1 MRCKNAALWVRT
13 NTFALFLTR
22 VCRVSEGAA
31 AQMRCGYGA
40 DFAHRGVFAAEAEVV
55 KRRRK
60 EVIDGT
66 PLLVASRNGRLEVA
80 ETLLEKGA
88 DVNYQDPEGTSSLHI
103 AASCQSN
110 DNLAQLNCITCC
122 VILQTV
128 QDRLVTP

>member
-13 NTFALFLTR
+13 NTFALFLMR

-60 EVIDGT
+60 EVIDG
-66 PLLVASRNGRLEVA
+66 
-80 ETLLEKGA
+80 KGVDSA
-88 DVNYQDPEGTSSLHI
+88 
-103 AASCQSN
+103 
-110 DNLAQLNCITCC
+110 TCC
-122 VILQTV
+122 IEKRKTGGRRDAIREGCRREL
-128 QDRLVTP
+128 PGP